1 MEEQMGKL
9 RWRCRRG
16 MKELDLLTLGYLE
29 RHYPTA
35 PAEEQQAFADLLEL
49 QDPLLIELPRSGGNS
64 GGCDDSRGGRRH
76 AHPAGIEPDVERILG
91 GYSLARWR
99 NRPSSLAVISE
110 SGRR

>member
-1 MEEQMGKL
+1 MDEGRFFEENRTMGEQMGKL

-49 QDPLLIELPRSGGNS
+49 QDPLLMSYMV
-64 GGCDDSRGGRRH
+64 GRET
-76 AHPAGIEPDVERILG
+76 PADATT
-91 GYSLARWR
+91 ARVVGVMR
-99 NRPSSLAVISE
+99 TLLNEADGV
-110 SGRR
+110 